1 MRTTPVTLVM
11 AAMLLSLHPVLG
23 SEIDQTNDLRL
34 RCGVGY
40 LLIADMPEMNNT
52 AEESAAFKRMS
63 GSLLNHADT
72 ILAQQGISTAERE
85 EIGERYT
92 REMDEILQ
100 KDLELG
106 FDPDDCIDLVAEAD
120 AVAEAA
126 ALDAEID
133 IYMTCGAGFLAAASV
148 KQDEGE
154 TKIAAELE
162 ALGTRLAGLGDDL
175 MIGAGYNKTA
185 RHQVGQLYGESVGA
199 KFNAGEDLKYDW
211 DTCAGLG
218 Q

>member
-1 MRTTPVTLVM
+1 MRTLPVTL
-11 AAMLLSLHPVLG
+11 AMVAILLSLHPVYG

-52 AEESAAFKRMS
+52 AEESAEFKRMS

-92 REMDEILQ
+92 LEMDEILQ

-106 FDPDDCIDLVAEAD
+106 FDPEDCIDLVTESD
-120 AVAEAA
+120 AAAEAA

-133 IYMTCGAGFLAAASV
+133 MYMTCGAGFLAAARV
-148 KQDEGE
+148 KQGEGE

-162 ALGTRLAGLGDDL
+162 ALGTQLAGRGDDL
-175 MIGAGYNKTA
+175 MIEAGYNTAA
-185 RHQVGQLYGESVGA
+185 RHQVGQLYGQSAGE